1 MAKTIIIIEDTDLA
15 TSGVNIQVLKQEKL
29 GEDPNAPTPANNLA
43 TLVESCIHTIYAA
56 SVARKMGAP
65 TAQSTLQ
72 H

>member
-15 TSGVNIQVLKQEKL
+15 ASGVNVQVLKQAKL
-29 GEDPNAPTPANNLA
+29 GEAPDADTPANRLA

-56 SVARKMGAP
+56 SVATKMGAP
-65 TAQSTLQ
+65 IAQSTVQ